1 MKRDMSGQIINKTDK
16 PNEGQADVQVSGQ
29 PGVRTTEFPPESL
42 AGSFVEQPAEPTG
55 ESSVKQPAEPSGESS
70 AEQPVELT
78 GEFPPESSTE
88 PSADTKPSPGLR
100 ERKKEQTRQ
109 ALEESILRLVLE
121 KGYEEV
127 KVEEVCEEV
136 GISRK
141 TFFNYFA
148 SKRAAVLGRSYIP
161 SKEQILEALEKYPE
175 VNYLDVVTHCIE
187 DGLTNIGATEE
198 IKSLRKEVMTKSP
211 EIFFR
216 TNKSSLTMQP
226 NIKDS
231 LFDYLTQ
238 HPEKRKLADYSLEE
252 ECLIGTSTVVC
263 LMRTHAMMVSYR
275 DHTVTM
281 KDIREL
287 LKDYLK

>member
-1 MKRDMSGQIINKTDK
+1 MSDQIINTPDE
-16 PNEGQADVQVSGQ
+16 PNEGQVDVQVAGQ
-29 PGVRTTEFPPESL
+29 SDVRIAESVSEPQ
-42 AGSFVEQPAEPTG
+42 AEPFIEQPAEFIGEFSP
-55 ESSVKQPAEPSGESS
+55 ESSIESS
-70 AEQPVELT
+70 ADV
-78 GEFPPESSTE
+78 
-88 PSADTKPSPGLR
+88 KPSPGLR
-100 ERKKEQTRQ
+100 QRKKEQTRQ

-121 KGYEEV
+121 KGYEEA

-161 SKEQILEALEKYPE
+161 SKEQILEALEKHPE
-175 VNYLDVVTHCIE
+175 ANYLDVVTHCIE

-226 NIKDS
+226 NIKAA

-238 HPEKRKLADYSLEE
+238 HPEKRKLMDYSLEE
-252 ECLIGTSTVVC
+252 ECLIGTSTAVC

-275 DHTVTM
+275 DNAVTM